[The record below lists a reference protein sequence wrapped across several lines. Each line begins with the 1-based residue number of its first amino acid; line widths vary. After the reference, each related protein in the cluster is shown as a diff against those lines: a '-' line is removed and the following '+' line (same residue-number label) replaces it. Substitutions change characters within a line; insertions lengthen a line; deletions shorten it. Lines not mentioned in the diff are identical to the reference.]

1 MKKQMKKLICLTIA
15 VIMAIAVIPVT
26 ASAGL
31 KGDLDEN
38 GRVTALDARTVLRI
52 AARLVRFEEVFI
64 ELADMDS
71 NNKITSGDARAILRI
86 AAKIDSQPGVFTP
99 DTDADGNIVLDNAIG
114 MNINDFKSYMSMGQ
128 AYGDSSYEIRG
139 RGTRFVL
146 EGSGSATPDNILMF
160 DITDKGCVYKGITTG
175 MTKAQVKAAFD
186 GKGTFESDMGD
197 LSSFNTVIDGNT
209 VVIDFVGDTV
219 RSIIVS
225 SPKRQITHDVSTML
239 FRPVEQSFPEE
250 TADYTTADAG
260 EYVTYSF
267 RGFEAFVFTDYDG
280 SFVRGAVI
288 SERNDFNFD
297 SIHVGDDFSK
307 VTDYAQNHN
316 YKTDTSDFGVNDLIL
331 DAEYCTVLF
340 NEQDG
345 KVSQIII
352 SYKGYEDRI

>member
-1 MKKQMKKLICLTIA
+1 MKKQMKKIICLTIA
-15 VIMAIAVIPVT
+15 VIMAIAVNPVT

-64 ELADMDS
+64 ELADMDG

-86 AAKIDSQPGVFTP
+86 AARIDSQPGVFTP

-128 AYGDSSYEIRG
+128 AYGDNSYEIRG

-146 EGSGSATPDNILMF
+146 EGSGSATPDNILIF

-209 VVIDFVGDTV
+209 VVIDFIGDRVSSIFV
-219 RSIIVS
+219 R
-225 SPKRQITHDVSTML
+225 SPKRQITYDVLSML
-239 FRPVEQSFPEE
+239 FKPAEQAIPEE
-250 TADYTTADAG
+250 TADFTTENAG
-260 EYVTYSF
+260 EYTTYSF
-267 RGFEAFVFTDYDG
+267 SGFDAFVFAEYEAD
-280 SFVRGAVI
+280 FVRGAVI
-288 SERNDFNFD
+288 REKNDYNFEG
-297 SIHVGDDFSK
+297 IHVGDDFSE
-307 VTDYAQNHN
+307 VTEYAEKHGI
-316 YKTDTSDFGVNDLIL
+316 KTSTSDFGVNDLIF
-331 DAEYCTVLF
+331 DAEMYTARF
-340 NEQDG
+340 NETDG

-352 SYKGYEDRI
+352 AYKGYEDRI